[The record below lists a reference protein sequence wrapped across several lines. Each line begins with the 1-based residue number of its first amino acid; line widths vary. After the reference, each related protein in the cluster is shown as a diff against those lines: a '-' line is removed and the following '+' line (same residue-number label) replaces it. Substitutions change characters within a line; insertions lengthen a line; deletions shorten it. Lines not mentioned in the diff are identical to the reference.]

1 VLLVKDDEITS
12 IYKIDEY
19 GEIVQNA
26 LGPEGT
32 KYIV

>member
-1 VLLVKDDEITS
+1 MEKLIEGFEN
-12 IYKIDEY
+12 YKIDEY